1 MWNRSAMMQ
10 QAQIGRVLGLGITLA
25 LGALAP
31 SFLWA
36 QGSTSS
42 IVTVEQPDAQRTK
55 QELSTLLEHYPPALR
70 GALALDPSLLTNQ
83 SYLAPYPAVASF
95 LNTHPE
101 VVRNPS
107 FYVGDG
113 RAPGN
118 PQDYRAETL
127 AMWRDVLGDLGIF
140 AGFGMAIAV
149 VVWLIRTIVDYRR
162 WSRLAKVQ
170 TDAHT
175 KLLDRFTANEDLLA
189 YIQSPAGS
197 KFLESSP
204 IKLDAGPR
212 SVGAPLGRILWSVQ
226 GGLVL
231 VAGGIGLE
239 VVSRRVAD
247 EISQPLHVLG
257 VLGIALGL
265 GFLISAII
273 SFVISQRLG
282 LIETLSP
289 GRRIEPPA
297 GEGFAHLK

>member
-1 MWNRSAMMQ
+1 LLND
-10 QAQIGRVLGLGITLA
+10 LA
-25 LGALAP
+25 
-31 SFLWA
+31 
-36 QGSTSS
+36 
-42 IVTVEQPDAQRTK
+42 
-55 QELSTLLEHYPPALR
+55 
-70 GALALDPSLLTNQ
+70 
-83 SYLAPYPAVASF
+83 
-95 LNTHPE
+95 
-101 VVRNPS
+101 
-107 FYVGDG
+107 
-113 RAPGN
+113 
-118 PQDYRAETL
+118 
-127 AMWRDVLGDLGIF
+127 IF
-140 AGFGMAIAV
+140 AGFGMAIGV
-149 VVWLIRTIVDYRR
+149 VVWLIRTIIDYRR

-239 VVSRRVAD
+239 VVRGRVAD
-247 EISQPLHVLG
+247 EAAQPLHVLG

-265 GFLISAII
+265 GFVISAII

-282 LIETLSP
+282 LIGPPSS
-289 GRRIEPPA
+289 GRRIEPS
-297 GEGFAHLK
+297 GTEGFGNRQ